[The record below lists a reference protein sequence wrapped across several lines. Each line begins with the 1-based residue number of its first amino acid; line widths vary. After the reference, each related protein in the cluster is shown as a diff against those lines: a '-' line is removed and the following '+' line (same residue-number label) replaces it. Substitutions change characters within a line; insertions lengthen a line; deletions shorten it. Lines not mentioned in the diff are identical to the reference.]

1 MAQVTEFCLFRFV
14 FFWFC
19 FWSKKFL
26 CTLQEFFES
35 VVYFFLF
42 NSMPTLN
49 CFALKSDDAVYLEY
63 QRLSSD
69 DLDGK
74 MCL

>member
-1 MAQVTEFCLFRFV
+1 ML
-14 FFWFC
+14 FWFYLLH
-19 FWSKKFL
+19 KKFL
-26 CTLQEFFES
+26 CVRQEFFEN

-49 CFALKSDDAVYLEY
+49 CFALKSDDPVFLEY

-74 MCL
+74 MY